1 VQTSFFEALNSVGS
15 SFERS
20 QVLLA
25 VVQQP
30 RLSDDVLESVLQAAG
45 ATSGSF
51 EVSQVLQATA
61 SRHRLAGKNR
71 ELYVSIAGRLG
82 QFEEGQALSALVKG
96 ETR

>member
-1 VQTSFFEALNSVGS
+1 V
-15 SFERS
+15 R
-20 QVLLA
+20 
-25 VVQQP
+25 
-30 RLSDDVLESVLQAAG
+30 ESVLRAAA

-51 EVSQVLQATA
+51 EVSQVLQAIA

-71 ELYVSIAGRLG
+71 DLYVSIAGRLG